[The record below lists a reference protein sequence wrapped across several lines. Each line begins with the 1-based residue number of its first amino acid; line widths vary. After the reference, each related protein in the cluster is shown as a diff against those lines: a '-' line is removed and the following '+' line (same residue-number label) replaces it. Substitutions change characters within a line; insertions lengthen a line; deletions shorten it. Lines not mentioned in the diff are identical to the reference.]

1 VSALAAVRLPRRAFA
16 APIAAL
22 ALSLIPMAARCQ
34 VWHQD
39 RLLIGGW
46 GITRF
51 GDAAMYR
58 RLAGAGIDLVVAAD
72 STHLAPID
80 SALLAARTV
89 QELRDADPAFRL
101 RLLSHVLGRRPG
113 PGDLQGNA
121 DTTRNGAAIGATLEA
136 LGRYS
141 SVAGFWL
148 WDEPADTI
156 AMARA
161 AALARFVARHSPGE
175 LPYVNLFPS
184 YIGDVRQHGPAAE
197 RWRATYGADKATA
210 YPGYI
215 DDWLRRWQGEPWP
228 APLVSFD
235 HYLFEPGSFVWNDHL
250 LSLEVARDRAVAWSR
265 PGQRIPLWVFV
276 QLAGNRQRRTVPTP
290 AQVRFQ
296 VYSALACGAQ
306 GIMYWTLCPSHAV
319 PGYAPALLDDRGEP
333 TDRYD
338 EIARLNAEV
347 HALGPTL
354 MQLDPVDVGY
364 TAMGGQIGIEN
375 DLFTSP
381 GRGPAF
387 VIGEAHSDP
396 ACMVSHFRGRDGA
409 HYLLVVNRDL
419 RRRPSFRVRLGAR
432 ADTLQLV
439 RRTDGSRV
447 RIGVGLEA
455 FEVRDLPPGTGELYR
470 VVSGLLDPA
479 SRARAR

>member
-1 VSALAAVRLPRRAFA
+1 MSQGWR
-16 APIAAL
+16 
-22 ALSLIPMAARCQ
+22 
-34 VWHQD
+34 QD
-39 RLLIGGW
+39 QLLIGGW

-51 GDAAMYR
+51 GDAAMYQ
-58 RLAGAGIDLVVAAD
+58 RLAAAGIDRVVPAD
-72 STHLAPID
+72 SFHVAPID

-89 QELRDADPAFRL
+89 QMMRDADPAFRL
-101 RLLSHVLGRRPG
+101 QLISHVLNRKPG

-121 DTTRNGAAIGATLEA
+121 DTTRNGSALRATLDA
-136 LGRYS
+136 LTPYS

-148 WDEPADTI
+148 WDEPADTV

-161 AALARFVARHSPGE
+161 AALARFVASHCPGE

-184 YIGDVRQHGPAAE
+184 YIGDTRQHGPVAD
-197 RWRATYGADKATA
+197 RWRAIYGADKATA

-215 DDWLRRWQGEPWP
+215 DDWLRRWSDESWP

-235 HYLFEPGSFVWNDHL
+235 HYPFEPGLFVWNDHL
-250 LSLEVARDRAVAWSR
+250 LSLAVARDRAAAWSR

-276 QLAGNRQRRTVPTP
+276 QLAGNRQRKMVPTP
-290 AQVRFQ
+290 AQVRLQ
-296 VYSALACGAQ
+296 VYSALAYGAQ

-354 MQLDPVDVGY
+354 MQLDLVDVGY
-364 TAMGGQIGIEN
+364 SAMGGQIGIEN

-381 GRGPAF
+381 RRADAF
-387 VIGEAHSDP
+387 VTGEAHSDP

-419 RRRPSFRVRLGAR
+419 RRKPRFRVRLGAR

-470 VVSGLLDPA
+470 VVSGFLDPA
-479 SRARAR
+479 VRPRSR